1 MSGVSKAQKEAVYR
15 YVQKSYDR
23 VVLTLAKGERDNLKA
38 AAAAAGESVNGYIK
52 RAIEERMQREGKG

>member
-1 MSGVSKAQKEAVYR
+1 MSVSEAQMRATRKYKERVYKR
-15 YVQKSYDR
+15 IPLDVR
-23 VVLTLAKGERDNLKA
+23 LETAEALKA